1 MNEQINLKHYGR
13 LLVQYLWPQKGRV
26 ALLGLLILGSIALQ
40 LINPQLVRRFLDAA
54 ESGRTLDELVRT
66 AVFFTSISIIAQL
79 FMLAG
84 TYVGEIVAW
93 TATNDLRADLALHCL
108 KLDMSFHKT
117 HKPGELIERVDGDVN
132 QLANFFSQLIIQLG
146 SNLLLVLGVL
156 VLLWL
161 EDWRVGASVT
171 AVAFIGLTILNRLNR
186 HLVPRW
192 QKVRALEAD
201 LFGYLEEWLTGTE
214 EIQTNSAAPYIMR
227 RLYELM
233 RRRWRLVQ
241 SAMRLNV
248 WVIGLPIIVPAVAY
262 VVAFFWGDH
271 LFRSSAMTVGTVYLI
286 FYYIDV
292 MRGPLWAIQRQIQ
305 DLQRAAASLNRIT
318 ALFAEQPTIHD
329 GDGAVLPDGP
339 LAMQFDGVSFVYDDD
354 LPAASSVMRHPSPDG
369 DEPDSDHG
377 SRITDYDT
385 HAVLKN
391 VTFTLEPG
399 RILGLLGRT
408 GSGKTT
414 ISRLLL
420 RFYDPTEGTI
430 RLGTP
435 PPQSSPGGEG
445 SATPLPLGGAGG
457 GLIDLR
463 HTTQSEIR
471 RRVGMVTQDVELFH
485 ASVRDNLTLFDDAV
499 DDGRLHTALDELGLT
514 DWLDALPDGL
524 DTRLD
529 ASHSLSAGEAQL
541 LALARVFLS
550 DPGLVI
556 LDEASSRLDPATEA
570 LLERAIDKLLAGRTA
585 VIIAHRLHTVQR
597 ADEIMVL
604 GNGHILE
611 HGSRAIL
618 AANPNSEFYSLLQT
632 GLEEAIA

>member
-1 MNEQINLKHYGR
+1 
-13 LLVQYLWPQKGRV
+13 
-26 ALLGLLILGSIALQ
+26 
-40 LINPQLVRRFLDAA
+40 
-54 ESGRTLDELVRT
+54 
-66 AVFFTSISIIAQL
+66 
-79 FMLAG
+79 
-84 TYVGEIVAW
+84 
-93 TATNDLRADLALHCL
+93 
-108 KLDMSFHKT
+108 
-117 HKPGELIERVDGDVN
+117 
-132 QLANFFSQLIIQLG
+132 
-146 SNLLLVLGVL
+146 
-156 VLLWL
+156 
-161 EDWRVGASVT
+161 
-171 AVAFIGLTILNRLNR
+171 
-186 HLVPRW
+186 
-192 QKVRALEAD
+192 
-201 LFGYLEEWLTGTE
+201 
-214 EIQTNSAAPYIMR
+214 MR

-241 SAMRLNV
+241 SAMRLNL
-248 WVIGLPIIVPAVAY
+248 WVIGLPIIVPGIAY

-329 GDGAVLPDGP
+329 GDSAGLPDGP
-339 LAMQFDGVSFVYDDD
+339 LAVQFEGVSFAYQDELSMVNGQ
-354 LPAASSVMRHPSPDG
+354 LPIVNEAASASNLQSQ
-369 DEPDSDHG
+369 
-377 SRITDYDT
+377 
-385 HAVLKN
+385 VLKEVN
-391 VTFTLEPG
+391 FKLEPG
-399 RILGLLGRT
+399 RVLGLLGRT

-420 RFYDPTEGTI
+420 RFYDPTEGSI
-430 RLGTP
+430 KLGNGYLT
-435 PPQSSPGGEG
+435 
-445 SATPLPLGGAGG
+445 
-457 GLIDLR
+457 DLR

-485 ASVRDNLTLFDDAV
+485 ASVRDNLTLFNDSV
-499 DDGRLHTALDELGLT
+499 DDGRLFTALNELGLT
-514 DWLDALPDGL
+514 DWLTGLPDGL

-529 ASHSLSAGEAQL
+529 ASHSLSSGEAQL

-570 LLERAIDKLLAGRTA
+570 LLERAIEKLLAGRTA

-604 GNGHILE
+604 GNGRILE
-611 HGSRAIL
+611 HGDRASL
-618 AANPNSEFYSLLQT
+618 AADTNSEFYSLLQT

>member
-1 MNEQINLKHYGR
+1 MKKEQNSSFRLYGH
-13 LLVQYLWPQKGRV
+13 LLVRYLRPQGRRV
-26 ALLGLLILGSIALQ
+26 TLLGLLILGSISLQ

-54 ESGRTLDELVRT
+54 EMGRTLDELVTT
-66 AVFFTSISIIAQL
+66 AVLFTGIALVAQL
-79 FMLAG
+79 IMLAG
-84 TYVGEIVAW
+84 TYIGEIVAW

-146 SNLLLVLGVL
+146 SNLLLVIGVL

-161 EDWRVGASVT
+161 EDWRVGATVT
-171 AVAFIGLTILNRLNR
+171 AVAIIGLGILSQLNRY
-186 HLVPRW
+186 LVPRW
-192 QKVRALEAD
+192 QAVRALEAD

-214 EIQTNSAAPYIMR
+214 EIQTNRAAPYIMR
-227 RLYELM
+227 RLYVLM

-241 SAMRLNV
+241 SAMRLNI
-248 WVIGLPIIVPAVAY
+248 WVIGLPIIVPGIAY
-262 VVAFFWGDH
+262 VAVFFWGDQ
-271 LFRSSAMTVGTVYLI
+271 LFRSSAMTVGSVYLI

-292 MRGPLWAIQRQIQ
+292 IRGPLWAIQRQVQ

-318 ALFAEQPTIHD
+318 ALLAEQPTIHD
-329 GDGAVLPDGP
+329 GAGATLPDGP
-339 LAMQFDGVSFVYDDD
+339 LAMQFEDVSFAYDDE
-354 LPAASSVMRHPSPDG
+354 LVGSNGFSRLNAE
-369 DEPDSDHG
+369 EPTEVGTTSQH
-377 SRITDYDT
+377 
-385 HAVLKN
+385 VLHK

-399 RILGLLGRT
+399 CVLGLLGRT

-420 RFYDPTEGTI
+420 RFYDPTEGAI
-430 RLGTP
+430 RLGNNH
-435 PPQSSPGGEG
+435 
-445 SATPLPLGGAGG
+445 LGNGR
-457 GLIDLR
+457 LTDLR

-485 ASVRDNLTLFDDAV
+485 ASVRDNLTLFDDAI
-499 DDGRLHTALDELGLT
+499 DDGRLHIALEELGLT
-514 DWLDALPDGL
+514 DWLAALPDGL
-524 DTRLD
+524 NTRLD
-529 ASHSLSAGEAQL
+529 ASQSLSSGEAQL

-570 LLERAIDKLLAGRTA
+570 LLERAIDKLLTGRTA

-604 GNGHILE
+604 GNGRILE
-611 HGSRAIL
+611 HGPRTLL
-618 AANPNSEFYSLLQT
+618 ATDPNSEFYSLLQT

>member
-1 MNEQINLKHYGR
+1 MFHQSDLMEKEKNSSFRQYGR
-13 LLVQYLWPQKGRV
+13 LLLHYLRPQKGRV
-26 ALLGLLILGSIALQ
+26 ALLGLLILGSISLQ

-54 ESGRTLDELVRT
+54 EMGRTLDELVRT
-66 AVFFTSISIIAQL
+66 AVLFTGIAIVAQL
-79 FMLAG
+79 ILLAG

-93 TATNDLRADLALHCL
+93 TATNNLRADLALHCL
-108 KLDMSFHKT
+108 KLGMSFHKT

-146 SNLLLVLGVL
+146 SNLLLVFGVL

-161 EDWRVGASVT
+161 EDWRVGVSVT
-171 AVAFIGLTILNRLNR
+171 AVAFTGLGILNLLNR
-186 HLVPRW
+186 YLVPRW

-214 EIQTNSAAPYIMR
+214 EIQTNRAAPYIMR

-241 SAMRLNV
+241 SAMRLNL
-248 WVIGLPIIVPAVAY
+248 WVIGLPIIVPGIAY
-262 VVAFFWGDH
+262 VVAFFWGDQ
-271 LFRSSAMTVGTVYLI
+271 LFRSSVMTVGGVYLI
-286 FYYIDV
+286 FYYVDV
-292 MRGPLWAIQRQIQ
+292 IRGPLWAIQRQVQ

-318 ALFAEQPTIHD
+318 ALFGEQPTIHD
-329 GDGAVLPDGP
+329 GSRAALPNGP
-339 LAMQFDGVSFVYDDD
+339 LSVQFEGVSFVYNDD
-354 LPAASSVMRHPSPDG
+354 LRVPYSVNRNPSADGESSETDNG
-369 DEPDSDHG
+369 T
-377 SRITDYDT
+377 RITDYDPS
-385 HAVLKN
+385 AVLKN
-391 VTFTLEPG
+391 VTFMLEPG

-420 RFYDPTEGTI
+420 RFYDPTEGAI
-430 RLGTP
+430 RLGNG
-435 PPQSSPGGEG
+435 Q
-445 SATPLPLGGAGG
+445 LF
-457 GLIDLR
+457 DLR

-499 DDGRLHTALDELGLT
+499 DDGRLLTALDELGLT
-514 DWLDALPDGL
+514 TWLAALPEGL

-570 LLERAIDKLLAGRTA
+570 LLERAVDKLLAGRTA

-604 GNGHILE
+604 GNGRILE
-611 HGSRAIL
+611 HGNRAIL
-618 AANPNSEFYSLLQT
+618 AADPNSEFYGLLQT

>member
-1 MNEQINLKHYGR
+1 MEKEQNSSFRRYGR
-13 LLVQYLWPQKGRV
+13 LLFRYLKPQKGRV
-26 ALLGLLILGSIALQ
+26 ALLALLILGSIALQ

-54 ESGRTLDELVRT
+54 ETGRTLDELVRT
-66 AVFFTSISIIAQL
+66 AVLFTGIAVLAQL
-79 FMLAG
+79 ILLAG

-146 SNLLLVLGVL
+146 SNLLLVFGVL

-161 EDWRVGASVT
+161 EDWRVGVSVT
-171 AVAFIGLTILNRLNR
+171 AVAFIGLAILNQLNR
-186 HLVPRW
+186 YLVPRW

-214 EIQTNSAAPYIMR
+214 EIQTNGAAPYIMR

-248 WVIGLPIIVPAVAY
+248 WVIGLPIIVPGIAY

-271 LFRSSAMTVGTVYLI
+271 LFRSSVMTVGTVYLI

-292 MRGPLWAIQRQIQ
+292 IRGPLWAIQRQVQ

-329 GDGAVLPDGP
+329 GSRAVLPDGP
-339 LAMQFDGVSFVYDDD
+339 LAVQFDRMSFVYDDD
-354 LPAASSVMRHPSPDG
+354 LAAASSVMHQPSADGKSPDYG
-369 DEPDSDHG
+369 L
-377 SRITDYDT
+377 RITDYNRF
-385 HAVLKN
+385 AVLKN
-391 VTFTLEPG
+391 VAFTLQPG

-420 RFYDPTEGTI
+420 RFYDPTEGAI
-430 RLGTP
+430 RLGN
-435 PPQSSPGGEG
+435 GR
-445 SATPLPLGGAGG
+445 
-457 GLIDLR
+457 LIDLR

-499 DDGRLHTALDELGLT
+499 DDGRLFTALNELGLT
-514 DWLDALPDGL
+514 DWLAALPDGL

-529 ASHSLSAGEAQL
+529 ASHSLSSGEAQL

-604 GNGHILE
+604 GNGRILE
-611 HGSRAIL
+611 HGDRAVL
-618 AANPNSEFYSLLQT
+618 AADPTSEFYSLLQT
-632 GLEEAIA
+632 GL